1 MATPITGA
9 TAFDLGEA
17 AQATAAQPP
26 APVQQSI
33 RTAPTGDTVKL
44 TEGAQV
50 RALRTQGQTVP
61 EIATSLALSAQVV
74 NSYLGVT
81 SALLPTV
88 AASSK

>member
-1 MATPITGA
+1 MATPIIGG
-9 TAFDLGEA
+9 TAFDFGEA

-26 APVQQSI
+26 APVQQPI
-33 RTAPTGDTVKL
+33 RTTPTEDTVKL

-50 RALRTQGQTVP
+50 RALRTQGRTVP
-61 EIATSLALSAQVV
+61 EIATTLALSARVV

-81 SALLPTV
+81 SASLPTV